1 MNRTVLKSCLLG
13 GALGDSVGLPSE
25 GMNARRIARLRPG
38 ALRQSLVFGKGM
50 VSDDTE
56 HAVMTLL
63 SLMDHDRDARGFST
77 ALACRLRWW
86 LASVPAGIGLATARS
101 LVKLWLGFKPTHSGV
116 FSAGNGPLMRAP
128 VTGAWFGEESE
139 KRNEFVSASTMI
151 THRDPRATEAA
162 QMVAHAVALVATG
175 TLLTEDE
182 ILDCLQ
188 TDIASDDLR
197 TRFQKLRV
205 SLQAGESVEEYANS
219 ISRKPGFVS
228 GFAPETSCVAIY
240 AWLRHRGDFR
250 MTIESVVRA
259 GGDTDTVG
267 FVAGSIAGA
276 ECGPDGLVTDWLANL
291 RDWPIHAGFI
301 ERIAAGNKSRHP
313 NWPMSLVRNMCFL
326 LIVLTHGFR
335 RLLPPY

>member
-1 MNRTVLKSCLLG
+1 MNRTVLKACLLG
-13 GALGDSVGLPSE
+13 GALGDSIGLPSE
-25 GMNARRIARLRPG
+25 GINARRIARLRPG
-38 ALRQSLVFGKGM
+38 ALRQSLVLGKGM

-63 SLMDHDRDARGFST
+63 SLMNNDRDSQRFSS

-128 VTGAWFGEESE
+128 VIGAWFGDDSE
-139 KRNEFVSASTMI
+139 KREEFVSASTLI
-151 THRDPRATEAA
+151 THCDPRALEAA

-175 TLLTEDE
+175 TWPEDE

-188 TDIASDDLR
+188 TDIGSDDLR
-197 TRFQKLRV
+197 TRFQKLRA
-205 SLQAGESVEEYANS
+205 SLQAGESVEKYANS

-228 GFAPETSCVAIY
+228 GFAPDTVCVAIY

-250 MTIESVVRA
+250 MTIESVIRA

-276 ECGPDGLVTDWLANL
+276 ECGPDKLVPDWLANL

-301 ERIAAGNKSRHP
+301 ERIAAGNKSRYP
-313 NWPMSLVRNMCFL
+313 NWPISLLRNMCFL

>member
-1 MNRTVLKSCLLG
+1 MNRTVLKACILG

-25 GMNARRIARLRPG
+25 GMNTQRIARFRQGP
-38 ALRQSLVFGKGM
+38 LRQSLVFGKGM

-63 SLMDHDRDARGFST
+63 SLMDNDRDTRGFSA

-86 LASVPAGIGLATARS
+86 LASVPAGIGFATARS
-101 LVKLWLGFKPTHSGV
+101 LVKLWLGFKPANSGV

-128 VTGAWFGEESE
+128 VIGVWFGEESE
-139 KRNEFVSASTMI
+139 KRNAFVRASTLI
-151 THRDPRATEAA
+151 THCDPRATEAA
-162 QMVAHAVALVATG
+162 QMVAHAVALVATRKV
-175 TLLTEDE
+175 TEDE
-182 ILDCLQ
+182 ILDRLQ

-197 TRFQKLRV
+197 TRFQKLRE
-205 SLQAGESVEEYANS
+205 SLQAGESVEDYANS
-219 ISRKPGFVS
+219 ISRTPGFVS

-276 ECGPDGLVTDWLANL
+276 ECGPDGLVPDWLANL

-301 ERIAAGNKSRHP
+301 ERIAAGNKSRYP
-313 NWPMSLVRNMCFL
+313 NWPISLL
-326 LIVLTHGFR
+326 R
-335 RLLPPY
+335 RTFWA